1 MGVHRLTTVRDR
13 PGQGL
18 ALTDAGSDAAGA
30 HIAFAKAAFNGAWD
44 LIDSPE
50 RTADDDRQMLILAFA
65 SRWHW
70 GVSGSPENKAIADW
84 QVAHVAS
91 LVGQPSLALTYAQAA
106 YDAARDGDLA
116 DWLRAST
123 AEGLARAHASAGDRA
138 SYEVYASE
146 TRQLVGQLDD
156 EEDRELILGQL
167 ASIPVP

>member
-1 MGVHRLTTVRDR
+1 MGVDGITTIRSP

-18 ALTDAGSDAAGA
+18 ALTEAGGDAAGA

-44 LIDSPE
+44 LIDKTGRS
-50 RTADDDRQMLILAFA
+50 ADDDRQMLTLAFA

-70 GVSGSPENKAIADW
+70 GTVGSAENKTIADW

-91 LVGQPSLALTYAQAA
+91 ILGLPSLALTYAQAA
-106 YDAARDGDLA
+106 YDAARGGDLP

-123 AEGLARAHASAGDRA
+123 AEGLARAHACAGDRE
-138 SYEVYASE
+138 SYEFCASE
-146 TRQLVGQLDD
+146 ARQLVEQLED

-167 ASIPVP
+167 ASIPAP